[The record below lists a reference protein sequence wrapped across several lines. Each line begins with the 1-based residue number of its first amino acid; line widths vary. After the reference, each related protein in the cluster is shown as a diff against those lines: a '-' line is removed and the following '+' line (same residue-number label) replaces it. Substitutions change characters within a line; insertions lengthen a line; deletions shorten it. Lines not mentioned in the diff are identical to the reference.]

1 MCLNSRQLSERN
13 ALEDCSDNFEV
24 GHEKNYEII
33 DEKLGVRGK
42 QGGDSAGS
50 RLVVFQSPK
59 KTPRGGLILKSRNKT
74 SGKSCKETLLPSV
87 LKKLMTI

>member
-13 ALEDCSDNFEV
+13 SLEDCSDSFEV

-42 QGGDSAGS
+42 QGGDSAAS

-59 KTPRGGLILKSRNKT
+59 RHHVVGLF
-74 SGKSCKETLLPSV
+74 
-87 LKKLMTI
+87 